1 MMDLEII
8 CEDDVVETVQQVG
21 CCYCYCY
28 CYCYYINDYDY
39 FLYEEVSIM
48 DSV

>member
-21 CCYCYCY
+21 CCCYFFIVIAGV
-28 CYCYYINDYDY
+28 YI
-39 FLYEEVSIM
+39 FLLGAKI
-48 DSV
+48 